1 MPEQGDRRSDNEGLE
16 DVQQEVQENVRQQT
30 EAAPVRRYRARVFQA
45 YVFVALVGF
54 LVLAFFVST
63 NANLP
68 LDVTLTRAF
77 QSLTSLDLTTFM
89 NLVSWAGRTPQAI
102 FVVLGLVVAMYFA
115 GLRWEAV
122 IATLGALGVQ
132 ALNLLVKYAVHR
144 PRPSANLVEVARKLS
159 GYSFPSGHVMF
170 YTGFFGFLAFL
181 SYTLFRPSWIRTVL
195 VVFFSGLVV
204 FVGPSRVYL
213 GAHWST
219 DVLGGYLLG
228 SLGLLAIIRVYSWG
242 KDRYF
247 TGEPG
252 SRHADKSRQQH
263 GEAD

>member
-1 MPEQGDRRSDNEGLE
+1 MPEQDDRKSADKGIK
-16 DVQQEVQENVRQQT
+16 DVQQEVQENVRREA
-30 EAAPVRRYRARVFQA
+30 EAAPVRHYRMRIFQA

-63 NANLP
+63 SANLP
-68 LDVTLTRAF
+68 LDVTLTRDF
-77 QSLTSLDLTTFM
+77 QTLTSLDLTAFM
-89 NLVSWAGRTPQAI
+89 NLVSWPGRTPQAI
-102 FVVLGLVVAMYFA
+102 LIVLGLVIALYFA

-122 IATLGALGVQ
+122 TAALGALGVQ
-132 ALNLLVKYAVHR
+132 ALNLLVKYTIHR
-144 PRPSANLVEVARKLS
+144 PRPSADLVEVARKLS

-181 SYTLFRPSWIRTVL
+181 AYTLFRPSWIRTLL
-195 VVFFSGLVV
+195 VVFFAGLVV
-204 FVGPSRVYL
+204 LVGPSRVYL
-213 GAHWST
+213 GAHWSS

-228 SLGLLAIIRVYSWG
+228 SLGLLAVIQIYSWG

-252 SRHADKSRQQH
+252 VPQDKARQQH